1 MNGISQNAETLW
13 DQNDPKPCLQGDLN
27 PDQYILAK
35 KVMKKIKFRLKLK
48 WATQPYYLKWWYLI
62 IAIDVK
68 QQTKYIKGN
77 KYIIYL

>member
-35 KVMKKIKFRLKLK
+35 KVMKKIKFRLKLYQMSYP
-48 WATQPYYLKWWYLI
+48 AILLKVVIFDYSYWC
-62 IAIDVK
+62 
-68 QQTKYIKGN
+68 QTAN
-77 KYIIYL
+77 